1 MRAKKTLVTVIGLLV
16 GAALLASTAAASP
29 LTTTAKATVK
39 ATVKATDY
47 SRRAH
52 WLALPTGAPKRV
64 AVFYFY
70 PTSYVAQAGDPII
83 CAVNDAGMMAGAQV
97 AFTRQATAFRTFADI
112 YAPYY
117 RQVDATYQLG
127 LLPAQQ
133 DKIIRGAP
141 GIDGIAAFKYF
152 IKHYDHGRA
161 FILAGHSQGSAVL
174 KYLLSDYMKAHPAVY
189 RRMIAAYV
197 VGQSITPAYLAKNP
211 HLKFAKGANDT
222 GVIVSW
228 NTEAATVDGTNPV
241 TLPNGIAINP
251 ITWTRGQT
259 VASAA
264 QNLGSIELN
273 PATGG
278 TPVLNANGTIER
290 VMNLADAR
298 VNKTKGVVICSTI
311 DPAQPPYFTPGGFPQ
326 GVLHT
331 FDYPLYFFDV
341 RANAHARVEHYFAS
355 HKGFR
360 GGRA

>member
-1 MRAKKTLVTVIGLLV
+1 
-16 GAALLASTAAASP
+16 
-29 LTTTAKATVK
+29 
-39 ATVKATDY
+39 
-47 SRRAH
+47 
-52 WLALPTGAPKRV
+52 
-64 AVFYFY
+64 
-70 PTSYVAQAGDPII
+70 
-83 CAVNDAGMMAGAQV
+83 
-97 AFTRQATAFRTFADI
+97 
-112 YAPYY
+112 
-117 RQVDATYQLG
+117 VDATYQLG

-141 GIDGIAAFKYF
+141 GIDGIAAFEYF
-152 IKHYDHGRA
+152 IKHYDHGRP
-161 FILAGHSQGSAVL
+161 FILAGHSQGAAVL

-189 RRMIAAYV
+189 KRMIVAYV

-211 HLKFAKGANDT
+211 HLKFAKGPNDT

-241 TLPNGIAINP
+241 ILPNGIAINP
-251 ITWTRGQT
+251 ITWTRGQA

-278 TPVLNANGTIER
+278 TPMLNANGTIER

-298 VNKTKGVVICSTI
+298 VDKTKGVVICSTI
-311 DPAQPPYFTPGGFPQ
+311 DPAQPPYFRPGGFPQ

-341 RANAHARVEHYFAS
+341 RANAHARVEHFFAG
-355 HKGFR
+355 HKGF
-360 GGRA
+360 